1 MNQKRR
7 RNMRTIVF
15 CKTTAKETQTF
26 FIKAGGKVYFLFEQN
41 FKKSN
46 KDFFSKGVSIDS
58 IGDYSNAHS
67 YSVKK
72 TLDKLPQYIR
82 YIEKEYNISI
92 YKRTKNKTNKQYKRK
107 SEISRWDNLFWET
120 A

>member
-1 MNQKRR
+1 
-7 RNMRTIVF
+7 MRTIVF

-92 YKRTKNKTNKQYKRK
+92 YKRTKNKTNKQYKGK
-107 SEISRWDNLFWET
+107 SEISKWDNLFWET

>member
-1 MNQKRR
+1 
-7 RNMRTIVF
+7 MRTIVF

-41 FKKSN
+41 LKKSN

-72 TLDKLPQYIR
+72 HWTNFP
-82 YIEKEYNISI
+82 NIYDI
-92 YKRTKNKTNKQYKRK
+92 
-107 SEISRWDNLFWET
+107 
-120 A
+120 

>member
-1 MNQKRR
+1 
-7 RNMRTIVF
+7 MRTIVF

-72 TLDKLPQYIR
+72 NIGQTSPIYTIYRKRIQYI
-82 YIEKEYNISI
+82 
-92 YKRTKNKTNKQYKRK
+92 
-107 SEISRWDNLFWET
+107 NL
-120 A
+120 